1 MKRLLALCLLTL
13 SQAAAPQSI
22 QRTSVPYL
30 IDCGLKVPC
39 GASLEIYDPLNAQP
53 YWTANVD
60 VMQMP
65 VTQTIASGGAAV
77 VYLRV
82 TCNSADGT
90 VATLS
95 AIYRFHYPD
104 APLVIGPSSPTGITV
119 TSV

>member
-1 MKRLLALCLLTL
+1 MKWLLALCFLTL
-13 SQAAAPQSI
+13 SQAATPQTV
-22 QRTSVPYL
+22 QRTTATYL
-30 IDCGLKVPC
+30 VDCGLRIPG

-60 VMQMP
+60 ILQMP

-104 APLVIGPSSPTGITV
+104 APLQIGPAAPTGITV
-119 TSV
+119 T